1 MFYMSML
8 TGSLISISSSSWI
21 TAWMGLELNLMS
33 ILPLMKNIKYKNSSE
48 STIKYFI
55 VQAIASTL
63 MLFSI
68 IMMTNLENFQFS
80 FYLMNKLNMIT
91 ASALLMKMGAAPFH
105 FWIPEV
111 TMGLSWKMVYIILT
125 WQKLAPMI
133 LIINTIYNNI
143 MFMSIIIILSSMMGS
158 ILGMNQTYLK
168 KLMSYSSIN
177 HISWMLAASLCSY
190 STWLIYY
197 IIYCMMNTNII
208 IMLNKYKMNSIYQL
222 INFLSKNKQM
232 KMMFMMNFL
241 SLGGLPPF
249 LGFLPK
255 WITINQLINNNY
267 YTITFILILF
277 SLISLY
283 FYLRI
288 SFSSFMF
295 YSTENLININQ
306 TMNFNMTMMNMIN
319 IMGMIMYPLLYFSM

>member
-1 MFYMSML
+1 MFYTSMMM
-8 TGSLISISSSSWI
+8 GSLISISSSSWI

-68 IMMTNLENFQFS
+68 IMMTNLENFSFS
-80 FYLMNKLNMIT
+80 YYFMSNLNMIT
-91 ASALLMKMGAAPFH
+91 TSALLMKMGAAPFH

-111 TMGLSWKMVYIILT
+111 TIGISWKMVYIILT

-133 LIINTIYNNI
+133 LIINTINNNI
-143 MFMSIIIILSSMMGS
+143 IFLSIIIILSSMMGS

-168 KLMSYSSIN
+168 KLMAYSSIN
-177 HISWMLAASLCSY
+177 HIGWMLSSLLCSY

-197 IIYCMMNTNII
+197 IIYCIMNTNII
-208 IMLNKYKMNSIYQL
+208 ILFNKYNMNSIYQMM
-222 INFLSKNKQM
+222 NFLTKNKKM
-232 KMMFMMNFL
+232 KMLFMMNFL

-249 LGFLPK
+249 IGFLPK
-255 WITINQLINNNY
+255 WITINCLINNNY
-267 YTITFILILF
+267 YTITLILILF

-288 SFSSFMF
+288 TFSSMML
-295 YSTENLININQ
+295 YSMESLINLNQ
-306 TMNFNMTMMNMIN
+306 PFNFYPMAMNTIN
-319 IMGMIMYPLLYFSM
+319 IMSMIFYPLIYFSM